1 MIVSQFSPDSVVI
14 ADRFLV
20 AVPLA
25 LVVIEIDEYWIIA
38 FILAGDVGFNSLDA
52 FISWCCTDDFFWSDG
67 NAPDLG
73 AGGRAASRL
82 DLTKLSL
89 MSPPRNVQ
97 QQVDSA
103 R

>member
-1 MIVSQFSPDSVVI
+1 MI

-25 LVVIEIDEYWIIA
+25 LVVVEVDEYWVIA
-38 FILAGDVGFNSLDA
+38 FVLAGNVGFYSL
-52 FISWCCTDDFFWSDG
+52 
-67 NAPDLG
+67 NAPIPWRSVDDLFWGDDNAPSLG

-82 DLTKLSL
+82 VLTKLSL

-97 QQVDSA
+97 
-103 R
+103 

>member
-1 MIVSQFSPDSVVI
+1 MI
-14 ADRFLV
+14 

-25 LVVIEIDEYWIIA
+25 LVVVEINEYWIIA
-38 FILAGDVGFNSLDA
+38 FILAGNVGFNPLNA
-52 FISWCCTDDFFWSDG
+52 FVSWCCIDDLFWGDDD
-67 NAPDLG
+67 APDLG
-73 AGGRAASRL
+73 AGGRATSRL